1 MISTLDPTWFH
12 CIKGKS
18 KLGFSGC
25 NIRHFI
31 LNSAVMYFF
40 AVHFLSATNG
50 NLTVLQSS
58 RLSLTKGE
66 TATIQCSWKG
76 RLNRH
81 RVNWLKNG
89 TKIGG
94 DVKRTKISTQGN
106 LSVLVIHNVSSED
119 SGLYV
124 CNVIQEVPNLRW
136 YIGAGTQLTVNSE
149 TNRKC
154 H

>member
-1 MISTLDPTWFH
+1 
-12 CIKGKS
+12 
-18 KLGFSGC
+18 
-25 NIRHFI
+25 
-31 LNSAVMYFF
+31 MYFF

-76 RLNRH
+76 SLNNTK
-81 RVNWLKNG
+81 VKWLKNE
-89 TKIGG
+89 TVIGG
-94 DVKRTKISTQGN
+94 DVKRTNISTQKN

-124 CNVIQEVPNLRW
+124 CKVIQDIPNLRS

>member
-1 MISTLDPTWFH
+1 MQYRTFH
-12 CIKGKS
+12 S
-18 KLGFSGC
+18 EFSC
-25 NIRHFI
+25 H
-31 LNSAVMYFF
+31 VMYFV
-40 AVHFLSATNG
+40 AVHFLSGTNG

-58 RLSLTKGE
+58 HLSLTKGE

-124 CNVIQEVPNLRW
+124 CEVIQEIPTLRSNL
-136 YIGAGTQLTVNSE
+136 GAGTQLKVNSE

-154 H
+154 IKMTIFLSVNIN